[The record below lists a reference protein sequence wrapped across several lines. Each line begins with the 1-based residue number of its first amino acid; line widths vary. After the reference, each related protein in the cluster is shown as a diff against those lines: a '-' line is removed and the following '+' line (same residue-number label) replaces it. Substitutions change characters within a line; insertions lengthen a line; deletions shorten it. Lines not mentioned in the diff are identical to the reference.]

1 MPVHIKISRRVGHLH
16 NPPIHFL
23 RHHHLAPQPT
33 RIRQAVRH
41 IQHVLLVLVQ
51 RVHEVVVVFVLKYYV
66 AGGAGANA
74 LTGALEIDVVALR
87 GLEERLAN
95 EGADGEGWG
104 GVGGGGVGVGEG

>member
-1 MPVHIKISRRVGHLH
+1 
-16 NPPIHFL
+16 
-23 RHHHLAPQPT
+23 
-33 RIRQAVRH
+33 
-41 IQHVLLVLVQ
+41 
-51 RVHEVVVVFVLKYYV
+51 V

-104 GVGGGGVGVGEG
+104 GVGGGGMGVGEG